1 MKKDYKKSI
10 NQKARAKS
18 RSKKILLAGTSIA
31 AGVMLG
37 ITPISM
43 ATPLFTIGSQQVHA
57 DRCNQWATV

>member
-1 MKKDYKKSI
+1 MKKDYKKSM

-43 ATPLFTIGSQQVHA
+43 ARHYLLLVLNKYMQM
-57 DRCNQWATV
+57 

>member
-1 MKKDYKKSI
+1 MKKDYKKSM

-43 ATPLFTIGSQQVHA
+43 ATSLFTIGS
-57 DRCNQWATV
+57 

>member
-1 MKKDYKKSI
+1 MKKDYKKSM

-43 ATPLFTIGSQQVHA
+43 LRHYLLLVLNKYMQM
-57 DRCNQWATV
+57 